1 MSTTPS
7 TNKPY
12 TILLLPALI
21 VAGLA
26 GNYLRFEI
34 FLNIDFLFGSIF
46 AMLALQFFGFGRGVG
61 AAALIAGYTYI
72 LWNHPYAIIIMT
84 AEVAVVGWLMNR
96 RKLGMVLSDALYWLV
111 IGMPLV
117 YVFYH
122 VVMQVP
128 FSNTTIVMTK
138 QAMNGIANALVARLI
153 FTGFALRSRSSL
165 LSFNELICNLLAFFV
180 VCPALILL
188 AVGSRTDFSE
198 TDHAVRQSLI
208 HDSHHAVSS
217 LKIWVE
223 NRKLAIQTLAELAVL
238 RSPQQMQSYL
248 ELAKKSDRNFLR
260 IGLLNSNATIVAY
273 YPLIDELGQAN
284 IGKNFA
290 DRPFIPKLK
299 QTLKPMLS
307 EIVVGRIGIPQPMV
321 TMLAPVVMHG
331 EFAGYITGILSLQQ
345 VQEHLNRS
353 TDQHSMFYTL
363 LDKNGRIIMTNRS
376 DQTVMTPFVRGKGT
390 LNHLDRQIS
399 QWVPAALSHTPIS
412 ERWKKSF
419 YVVERD
425 IGEQTEWKLVLEQ
438 PVAPFQ
444 KKLYDTYTGKLTL
457 LFLILIG
464 ALALAELLSR
474 RIISTL
480 EKLRLISLDLPARLT
495 TNSQAIV
502 WPESGIRETNFL
514 ISNFKEMAQS
524 LMQQFHEVRQM
535 NESLQQRTTELRQA
549 NESLQQAKLAAES
562 SAVAKGR
569 FLNTVAHEFR
579 TPLSLLASST
589 DIIDRYAEWLSKEK
603 SAEQNTYIR
612 SAVKQLSRL
621 IDSVLSFSRLESDRQ
636 PNVPEAVDVK
646 LLCRTI
652 AAEVETAWSAGHRFS
667 METDGGCGSMLLDKT
682 LFRQVLENLLTN
694 AFRYT
699 PPSGSVSLQ
708 ISLDTNHLLLVVTDT
723 GIGIP
728 EQEQEQIFDAFYRG
742 SNVDA
747 RRGLGLGLS
756 IVRESV
762 QLMGGTLQL
771 SSKPGEGTIMRVT
784 LPVTA
789 SGTSEEQR
797 VCTGS

>member
-1 MSTTPS
+1 MPTTPS
-7 TNKPY
+7 INGKY
-12 TILLLPALI
+12 RLLLLPALI
-21 VAGLA
+21 IAGLA
-26 GNYLRFEI
+26 GNYLRFEL
-34 FLNIDFLFGSIF
+34 FLDIDFLFGSIF
-46 AMLALQFFGFGRGVG
+46 AMLALQFFGFGRGVA
-61 AAALIAGYTYI
+61 AAALIAGYTYL
-72 LWNHPYAIIIMT
+72 LWNHPYAVIIMT

-96 RKLGMVLSDALYWLV
+96 RKLGMVLSDTLYWLI

-117 YVFYH
+117 YLFYH

-128 FSNTTIVMTK
+128 LSNTTIVMTK
-138 QAMNGIANALVARLI
+138 QAMNGITNALVARLVYTI
-153 FTGFALRSRSSL
+153 FILRSRSTL
-165 LSFNELICNLLAFFV
+165 MSFNELICNLLAFFV
-180 VCPALILL
+180 LCPTLILL
-188 AVGSRTDFSE
+188 AVGSRSDFAE
-198 TDHAVRQSLI
+198 TDHAVRHSLI
-208 HDSHHAVSS
+208 YNSQHAVSS
-217 LKIWVE
+217 LKVWVE
-223 NRKLAIQTLAELAVL
+223 NRKLAIQTLAEIAA
-238 RSPQQMQSYL
+238 SKTPQQMQSYL
-248 ELAKKSDRNFLR
+248 ELTKKSDLNFLR
-260 IGLLNSNATIVAY
+260 IGLLNSDATIVAY
-273 YPLIDELGQAN
+273 YPLMDELGQKN

-290 DRPFIPKLK
+290 DRPFIPTLK

-321 TMLAPVVMHG
+321 TMLAPVIRHG
-331 EFAGYITGILSLQQ
+331 EYAGYITGILSLQQ
-345 VQEHLNRS
+345 IQDHLGKS
-353 TDQHSMFYTL
+353 TDQNIIFYTV
-363 LDKNGRIIMTNRS
+363 LDKNGSIIITNRS
-376 DQTVMTPFVRGKGT
+376 DQRVMAPFVRGKGT
-390 LNHLDRQIS
+390 LNRLDDKIS
-399 QWVPAALSHTPIS
+399 QWVPTPHPNTPIS

-419 YVVERD
+419 YSIESD
-425 IGEQTEWKLVLEQ
+425 IGEQTEWKLVLEE

-480 EKLRLISLDLPARLT
+480 EKLRLISQDLPARLT
-495 TNSQAIV
+495 TNSQEIT
-502 WPESGIRETNFL
+502 WPESSIRETNFL
-514 ISNFKEMAQS
+514 ISNFKGMTYS
-524 LMQQFHEVRQM
+524 LIDRFNEVQQM
-535 NESLQQRTTELRQA
+535 ND
-549 NESLQQAKLAAES
+549 SLQQAKLAAES

-579 TPLSLLASST
+579 TPLSLLISST
-589 DIIDRYAEWLSKEK
+589 DIVDRYGEQLGKEK
-603 SAEQNTYIR
+603 RAEQSLHIR
-612 SAVKQLSRL
+612 SAVKQLSTL
-621 IDSVLSFSRLESDRQ
+621 IDSVLSFNRLESDRQ
-636 PNVPEAVDVK
+636 PCTPELTDVEQ
-646 LLCRTI
+646 LCRTI

-771 SSKPGEGTIMRVT
+771 SSKPGEGTTMRVT